1 MAHAPI
7 ILAVNL
13 ILLASP
19 SFGSDVAANVG
30 NVGSVISENDTANTT
45 KFECKGATKD
55 ELKLYGVLS
64 WWLDAVGQVSL

>member
-19 SFGSDVAANVG
+19 SFGSDVAANVV
-30 NVGSVISENDTANTT
+30 NVVSDNDTANTT

-64 WWLDAVGQVSL
+64 WWLDAVGQVDL